1 MSLALYICAN
11 KSVQGRLI
19 IRFEYTSERV
29 SRIRTIS
36 GRQWHSVERYWTIP
50 LDAQTVAKL
59 FKVFEN
65 EDLII
70 EKDTERLM
78 VELKLLPKSDSWYK
92 NVLKR
97 SEEELKLKG
106 YSRQTLKAYLG
117 HIQRFLIYTQKDIDD
132 LSEEDTRKY
141 LVSLLDEKAKS
152 HAYANQAISSIKFL
166 FYDVLKHR
174 NKTSDLPRPKKVHK
188 LPEVLSQKE
197 VNAILNSVS
206 NMKHRVLLLVT
217 YSAGLRV
224 SEVVNLKITDIDS
237 DRMLIHIKQGKGRKD
252 RYTLLS
258 ALTLEMLREY
268 ARLYRLKDWLFPGEI
283 EEKHLSER
291 SAQKIFETACK
302 RVGIVKDVS
311 VHSLR
316 HSFATH
322 LLEAGTDLRYI
333 QELLGHSNSK
343 TTEIYTHVSEKSIA
357 KIQSL
362 ADSLDLK

>member
-1 MSLALYICAN
+1 MALYICAN

-36 GRQWHSVERYWTIP
+36 GRQWHSVGRYWTIP
-50 LDAQTVAKL
+50 LEVQTVAKL

-78 VELKLLPKSDSWYK
+78 IELKLLPKSDSWYK
-92 NVLKR
+92 DVLKR

-117 HIQRFLIYTQKDIDD
+117 HIQRFLIYTQKDVDD
-132 LSEEDTRKY
+132 LSEEDIRKY
-141 LVSLLDEKAKS
+141 LVLLLDEKAKS
-152 HAYANQAISSIKFL
+152 HAFANQAISSIKFL
-166 FYDVLKHR
+166 FYNVLKHR
-174 NKTSDLPRPKKVHK
+174 YETSDLPRPKKEHK

-302 RVGIVKDVS
+302 RAGIMKDVS

-357 KIQSL
+357 KIQSP